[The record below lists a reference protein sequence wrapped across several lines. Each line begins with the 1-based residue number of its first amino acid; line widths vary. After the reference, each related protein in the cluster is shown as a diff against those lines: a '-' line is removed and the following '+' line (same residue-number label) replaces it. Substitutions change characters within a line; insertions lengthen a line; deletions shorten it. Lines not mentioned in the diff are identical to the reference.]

1 MEKENVVR
9 VKRPCPEA
17 EKWTFGLGRGPP
29 AVMKKCVVVAVVV
42 AMAAIWCRQSF
53 AQSGAPVNNS
63 DYLSKETENPVT
75 RKITVP
81 LRYEADF
88 LDGADKLTKS
98 TIELDQAV
106 VPFRLNDD
114 WTLITRT
121 KLPAEALPPK
131 KAGDHRSTR
140 GNTPR

>member
-1 MEKENVVR
+1 M
-9 VKRPCPEA
+9 
-17 EKWTFGLGRGPP
+17 
-29 AVMKKCVVVAVVV
+29 MKKRAIVAVVLPI
-42 AMAAIWCRQSF
+42 AALWCRQSF
-53 AQSGAPVNNS
+53 AQSGAPVNDT

-106 VPFRLNDD
+106 MPFRLNDD
-114 WTLITRT
+114 WALITRT
-121 KLPAEALPPK
+121 
-131 KAGDHRSTR
+131 
-140 GNTPR
+140 NTNSASE

>member
-1 MEKENVVR
+1 M
-9 VKRPCPEA
+9 
-17 EKWTFGLGRGPP
+17 
-29 AVMKKCVVVAVVV
+29 MKKCVIVAVVL
-42 AMAAIWCRQSF
+42 AMAALGCRQSF
-53 AQSGAPVNNS
+53 AQSGVPVNDA

-106 VPFRLNDD
+106 VPPRIKMLD
-114 WTLITRT
+114 LI
-121 KLPAEALPPK
+121 
-131 KAGDHRSTR
+131 H
-140 GNTPR
+140 

>member
-1 MEKENVVR
+1 
-9 VKRPCPEA
+9 
-17 EKWTFGLGRGPP
+17 
-29 AVMKKCVVVAVVV
+29 MKKCVIVAVVLSI
-42 AMAAIWCRQSF
+42 AAIWCSQSF
-53 AQSGAPVNNS
+53 AQTGAPVNDT

-88 LDGADKLTKS
+88 PDGADKLTKS

-114 WTLITRT
+114 WALATRT
-121 KLPAEALPPK
+121 TGSALCSQ
-131 KAGDHRSTR
+131 RSF
-140 GNTPR
+140 